1 MGAAICGIIVAADNF
16 SNINVIIAEIV
27 LTQVGSFMIYYS
39 LVGFYQVSY
48 FPNTNKADDR
58 AKYYGFW
65 QGDTARLVYTFQR
78 LTLYVLIALAIASG
92 VEGSNYTNQSSL
104 DLAAKL
110 AKAYG
115 VICSPP
121 LSDLTLDIF
130 LLTIN
135 VIQWGALWFGA
146 RMGGDVFSICCS
158 IALFFVYIK
167 AIYLIV
173 SAWVTGI
180 SLRNP
185 FIVLSRLI

>member
-1 MGAAICGIIVAADNF
+1 
-16 SNINVIIAEIV
+16 
-27 LTQVGSFMIYYS
+27 
-39 LVGFYQVSY
+39 
-48 FPNTNKADDR
+48 
-58 AKYYGFW
+58 
-65 QGDTARLVYTFQR
+65 
-78 LTLYVLIALAIASG
+78 LYVLIALAIASG

-115 VICSPP
+115 VICSPS
-121 LSDLTLDIF
+121 LNDLTLDIF

-185 FIVLSRLI
+185 FIVLSQWIRLITERRMVRWRSICTGLFGGFVVYCRWSHGEP

>member
-1 MGAAICGIIVAADNF
+1 
-16 SNINVIIAEIV
+16 
-27 LTQVGSFMIYYS
+27 
-39 LVGFYQVSY
+39 
-48 FPNTNKADDR
+48 
-58 AKYYGFW
+58 
-65 QGDTARLVYTFQR
+65 
-78 LTLYVLIALAIASG
+78 LYVLIALAIASG

-115 VICSPP
+115 VICSLP

-130 LLTIN
+130 LLTVN

-146 RMGGDVFSICCS
+146 RMGDDVFSICCS
-158 IALFFVYIK
+158 VALFFVYIK

-185 FIVLSRLI
+185 FIVLF